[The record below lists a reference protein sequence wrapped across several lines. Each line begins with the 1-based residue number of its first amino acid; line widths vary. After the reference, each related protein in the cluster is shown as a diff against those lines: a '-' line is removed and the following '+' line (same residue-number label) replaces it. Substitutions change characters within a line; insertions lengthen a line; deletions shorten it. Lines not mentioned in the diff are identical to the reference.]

1 MRIAWLTASS
11 DGGSRAMVASSA
23 EPVLL
28 EPNRHQGHFA
38 EAFVAS
44 IAAAAGLDV
53 LLPRLGDKI
62 DLQVFTPGPQGTSS
76 SRQIC
81 LQVKSWSAPK
91 SDGNGHFHY
100 PLEVPAYNYLA
111 GADHDVRH
119 YLVLCIVPPESTQYA
134 DAQPMRLHLR
144 RAAYWL
150 SLRDMEADPSLNPN
164 STKTVLVPK
173 TNLITPVT
181 IRALVERNEPLAVVS

>member
-1 MRIAWLTASS
+1 
-11 DGGSRAMVASSA
+11 MVAGSTPS
-23 EPVLL
+23 VLL

-38 EAFVAS
+38 EALVAS

-53 LLPRLGDKI
+53 FLPRLGDKV

-81 LQVKSWSAPK
+81 LQVKSWSSPK
-91 SDGNGHFHY
+91 GSDSYFNY

-111 GADHDVRH
+111 GKDHDVRH
-119 YLVLCIVPPESTQYA
+119 YLVLCIIPTGADRYA
-134 DAQPMRLHLR
+134 DAQPSRLHLR

-150 SLRDMEADPSLNPN
+150 SLRDKEPDPSLIST
-164 STKTVLVPK
+164 STKTVYVPK

-181 IRALVERNEPLAVVS
+181 IRALVERNERLAIVP